1 MTIYLLEIMGLGLI
15 LFLVAMLWQESEI
28 NPGTAIN
35 ARRYHITL
43 EESEYISVLK
53 SALERTESRPAVE
66 PQQKTTAK

>member
-15 LFLVAMLWQESEI
+15 LFLVAIAWQESEI
-28 NPGTAIN
+28 STGTSTDV
-35 ARRYHITL
+35 RRYHITL

-53 SALERTESRPAVE
+53 SALERTQLRPTVD